1 MGRGGETSKR
11 IYKWEIEYTEEEQKE
26 TDDIP
31 EPKGESCF
39 KR

>member
-11 IYKWEIEYTEEEQKE
+11 VYKWKIEHIEEEQKE
-26 TDDIP
+26 TDIP
-31 EPKGESCF
+31 EAKGESCF